1 LIPIRVGS
9 SCFASS
15 TTSTDLECSLNLI
28 SRLWDLWA
36 VRFAATEDRQGRV
49 LAAWEAAW
57 VDSAVW
63 VGWVLDL
70 VDQASAALGRAAL
83 VSGVLVLADLDWV
96 LGCRSAW
103 DANVPGTTRK
113 QMGLESDGNNRLW
126 LFCLIVDRKKG
137 TLRAPEGDKRWG
149 ID

>member
-63 VGWVLDL
+63 VGWVRDL
-70 VDQASAALGRAAL
+70 VDLASAALVLAAL
-83 VSGVLVLADLDWV
+83 VSGVLVQADLDWV
-96 LGCRSAW
+96 LGCRCAW